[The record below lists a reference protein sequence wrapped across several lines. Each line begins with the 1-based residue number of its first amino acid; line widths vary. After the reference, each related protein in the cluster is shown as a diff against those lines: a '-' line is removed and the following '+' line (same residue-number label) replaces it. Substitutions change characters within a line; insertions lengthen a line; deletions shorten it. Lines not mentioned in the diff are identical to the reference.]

1 MKPQGGN
8 AAALHPNGLEI
19 HPSRASSKNGKTSQ
33 LVEFGANKYPEPPV
47 GAMLAWRSEPKR
59 GNRSSSRPPLKMP
72 QKNRN
77 MVLTE
82 RVRVCQEG
90 VPASLRRVIAMQA

>member
-8 AAALHPNGLEI
+8 AAALHPNGLDI
-19 HPSRASSKNGKTSQ
+19 PPSRASSKNGKTSQ

-47 GAMLAWRSEPKR
+47 GAMLAWRFEPKR
-59 GNRSSSRPPLKMP
+59 GNRSSSRPPSQNAAQNP
-72 QKNRN
+72 S